1 MFGGIAFMVA
11 GHMCCG
17 VVGEE
22 LMARAGSEQY
32 AAALK
37 EPLAREMDLTGK
49 PLKGFIQVDV
59 EDFAPDTDLESW
71 IARCLQFVRSLP
83 PR

>member
-11 GHMCCG
+11 GYMCCG
-17 VVGEE
+17 VGGEE
-22 LMARAGSEQY
+22 LTARAGPEQY
-32 AAALK
+32 AVALK
-37 EPLAREMDLTGK
+37 EPHVREMDLTGK
-49 PLKGFIQVDV
+49 PQKGFIQVDV
-59 EDFAPDTDLESW
+59 EGLTSDTDLESW

>member
-11 GHMCCG
+11 GHMCCW

-22 LMARAGSEQY
+22 LMARAGPEQF

-37 EPLAREMDLTGK
+37 EPLACEMDFTGK

-59 EDFAPDTDLESW
+59 EGLTSDTDPESW

>member
-1 MFGGIAFMVA
+1 MVA

-22 LMARAGSEQY
+22 LMARAGPEQY

-37 EPLAREMDLTGK
+37 ELHAREIDLTGK

-59 EDFAPDTDLESW
+59 EGFAPDTDL
-71 IARCLQFVRSLP
+71 
-83 PR
+83 